1 MDADWSFM
9 SFERITV
16 DPNQMAGVP
25 CIRGRRIPVAT
36 VVGLLAEG
44 LSFDQVLEE
53 HPDLEREDI
62 VQSLK
67 FAAESV
73 FERQLPLVEASA

>member
-1 MDADWSFM
+1 MNFD
-9 SFERITV
+9 RITV

-36 VVGLLAEG
+36 IVGLVAEG
-44 LSFDQVLEE
+44 LSFEQVMEE

-62 VQSLK
+62 VQALR

-73 FERQLPLVEASA
+73 LERQLPLIEAPV

>member
-1 MDADWSFM
+1 MRFD
-9 SFERITV
+9 RITI

-36 VVGLLAEG
+36 VVGLIAEG
-44 LSFDQVLEE
+44 LTFAQVIEE

-62 VQSLK
+62 AQSLK
-67 FAAESV
+67 FAAESL
-73 FERQLPLVEASA
+73 FERQLPLLEATA